1 MVSSQTVNEIHVS
14 HTPSTIDQNQDLEVR
29 LPNLGASDVMVPGT
43 LKLYF
48 TLELTS
54 SDTGRYLVNN
64 ICKAIIQ
71 NLKIVFEGN
80 IIQDLQDYNIIAV
93 YMDQYLT
100 KKERARRIEQGI
112 DDSGII
118 NKIRIGTKD
127 CWK

>member
-1 MVSSQTVNEIHVS
+1 M
-14 HTPSTIDQNQDLEVR
+14 R
-29 LPNLGASDVMVPGT
+29 LPNLGASDVMIPAS

-80 IIQDLQDYNIIAV
+80 VVQDLQDYNVIGV
-93 YMDQYLT
+93 YMDQFLT

-112 DDSGII
+112 DDDGVI
-118 NKIRIGTKD
+118 NKIRIGAKANGDDQQKAVAAAYGNRFCDTLGGD
-127 CWK
+127 V